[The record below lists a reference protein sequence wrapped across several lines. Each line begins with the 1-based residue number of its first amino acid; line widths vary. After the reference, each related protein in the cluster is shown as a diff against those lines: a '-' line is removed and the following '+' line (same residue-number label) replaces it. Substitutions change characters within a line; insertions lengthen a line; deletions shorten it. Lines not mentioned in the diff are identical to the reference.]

1 MKLKTF
7 KRGVHPYGGKDIT
20 KDCAIQPL
28 AAEDEMVFPLSQNLG
43 APSKAVVAKG
53 DRVLKGQLIAEAGG
67 FIGAPIFSS
76 VSGTVKAIE
85 KRLVVNGS
93 KVDSIVIENDGL
105 DETVEGFGVERS
117 LDDMSGD
124 DIVEAVKNAGIVGLG
139 GAGFP
144 NYVKLSPKNKNDIDY
159 IIVNGAECEPY
170 LTSDYRLMLEKPE
183 ELLRGIQAILKI
195 FPNAKAVIGIED
207 NKPEAIKVMTDIA
220 RADDKIDV
228 CPLKTKYPQGGER
241 QLIYAVTGRKIH
253 SKMLPADKGCIV
265 DNVGTVFAI
274 YEAVYKNMP
283 LIHGIVTV
291 TGEGVNKGANFD
303 VPFGVNHKYVLE
315 SAGGAKDMAVKI
327 ISGGPMMG
335 FAMGSID
342 VPIVKTSSSILVFEK
357 DEVAEVTETNCIHCG
372 RCVKACP
379 QSLVP
384 QLMGQAMKKQDLEG
398 FEKLGGMECIECG
411 SCAFV
416 CPAKIPLTQ
425 MFKLGRIG
433 VRELAAQAKAKAAEN
448 K

>member
-7 KRGVHPYGGKDIT
+7 KRGVHPYGGKEIAMNCPIV
-20 KDCAIQPL
+20 KL
-28 AAEDEMVFPLSQNLG
+28 EAEDIMVFPLSQNLG
-43 APSKAVVAKG
+43 APSKAVVNKG
-53 DRVLKGQLIAEAGG
+53 DRVLKGQMIAEAGG

-85 KRLVVNGS
+85 KRLVANGS
-93 KVDSIVIENDGL
+93 KVDSIIIENDHL
-105 DETVEGFGVERS
+105 DETVEGFGTDRAFDE
-117 LDDMSGD
+117 LTGAQ
-124 DIVEAVKNAGIVGLG
+124 IIEAVKDAGIVGLG

-144 NYVKLSPKNKNDIDY
+144 TYVKLSPKNAHDIDT
-159 IIVNGAECEPY
+159 IIINGAECEPY
-170 LTSDYRLMLEKPE
+170 LTSDYRLLLEKPE
-183 ELLRGIQAILKI
+183 EILRGTQAILKI
-195 FPNAKAVIGIED
+195 FPKAKAYIGIED
-207 NKPEAIKVMTDIA
+207 NKPEAIETMTRIA
-220 RADDKIDV
+220 RIDDRIDV

-241 QLIYAVTGRKIH
+241 QLIYAVTKRKIH
-253 SKMLPADKGCIV
+253 SRMLPADKGCIV

-283 LIHGIVTV
+283 LIHNIVTV
-291 TGEGVNKGANFD
+291 TGEAVNKAANFD
-303 VPFGVNHKYVLE
+303 VPLGVNHKYVLE
-315 SAGGAKDMAVKI
+315 SAGGAKETAVKY

-335 FAMGSID
+335 IAMGSID
-342 VPIVKTSSSILVFEK
+342 VPIVKTTSSILVFEK
-357 DEVAEVTETNCIHCG
+357 DDVADSTETNCIHCG

-384 QLMGQAMKKQDLEG
+384 QLMGQAMKRENVEE

-425 MFKLGRIG
+425 MFKLGRVR
-433 VRELAAQAKAKAAEN
+433 VREEKAKQ

>member
-7 KRGVHPYGGKDIT
+7 KRGVHPYGGKELS
-20 KDCAIQPL
+20 KDCPIVKL
-28 AAEDEMVFPLSQNLG
+28 DAEDIMVYPLSQNLG
-43 APSKAVVAKG
+43 APSKPVVSKG
-53 DRVLKGQLIAEAGG
+53 DRVLKGQMIAEAGG

-85 KRLVVNGS
+85 KRLTANGS
-93 KVDSIVIENDGL
+93 KVESIVIENDRL
-105 DETVEGFGVERS
+105 EETVEGFGIERN
-117 LDDMSGD
+117 LEDMSAE

-144 NYVKLSPKNKNDIDY
+144 TYVKLSPKNKNDIDT
-159 IIVNGAECEPY
+159 IIINGAECEPY
-170 LTSDYRLMLEKPE
+170 LTSDYRLLLEKPE
-183 ELLRGIQAILKI
+183 EILRGIQAILKV
-195 FPNAKAVIGIED
+195 FPTAKAIIGIED
-207 NKPEAIKVMTDIA
+207 NKPDAIDLMTRIA
-220 RADDKIDV
+220 RIDDKVDV
-228 CPLKTKYPQGGER
+228 CALKTKYPQGGER

-283 LIHGIVTV
+283 LIHNIVTV
-291 TGEGVNKGANFD
+291 TGEAVNKAANFD
-303 VPFGVNHKYVLE
+303 VPLGVNHRYILE
-315 SAGGAKDMAVKI
+315 TAGGAKENAIKF

-335 FAMGSID
+335 IAMGNID
-342 VPIVKTSSSILVFEK
+342 VPTVKTTSSILVFDK
-357 DEVAEVTETNCIHCG
+357 DDVADAKETNCIHCG

-384 QLMGQAMKKQDLEG
+384 QLMGQAMKKNNVAE
-398 FEKLGGMECIECG
+398 FEKLGGLECIECG
-411 SCAFV
+411 SCAYV

-425 MFKLGRIG
+425 MFKLGRVQ
-433 VRELAAQAKAKAAEN
+433 VREANAKKN
-448 K
+448 

>member
-7 KRGVHPYGGKDIT
+7 KRGVHPYGGKELT
-20 KDCAIQPL
+20 MDCPIVKL
-28 AAEDEMVFPLSQNLG
+28 DAEDIMVFPLNQNLG
-43 APSKAVVAKG
+43 APSKPIVSKG
-53 DRVLKGQLIAEAGG
+53 DRVLKGQMIAEAGG

-76 VSGTVKAIE
+76 VSGTVKGIE
-85 KRLVVNGS
+85 KRLIINGS
-93 KVDSIVIENDGL
+93 KVDCIVIENDRL
-105 DETVEGFGVERS
+105 DETVEGFGEERS
-117 LDDMSGD
+117 LDDLTGEQ
-124 DIVEAVKNAGIVGLG
+124 IIEAVKNAGIVGLG

-144 NYVKLSPKNKNDIDY
+144 TYVKLSPKNAHDIDT
-159 IIVNGAECEPY
+159 IIINGAECEPY
-170 LTSDYRLMLEKPE
+170 LTSDYRLMMEKPE
-183 ELLRGIQAILKI
+183 EILRGAQAILKI
-195 FPNAKAVIGIED
+195 FPKAKAYIGIED
-207 NKPEAIKVMTDIA
+207 NKPDAIETMTRIA
-220 RADDKIDV
+220 RIDDRIDV

-241 QLIYAVTGRKIH
+241 QLIYAVTKRKIH
-253 SKMLPADKGCIV
+253 SRMLPADKGCIV

-291 TGEGVNKGANFD
+291 TGEAVNEGANFD
-303 VPFGVNHKYVLE
+303 VPLGVNHRYVLE
-315 SAGGAKDMAVKI
+315 SAGGAKETAVKY

-357 DEVAEVTETNCIHCG
+357 DDVAEAKETNCIHCG
-372 RCVKACP
+372 RCVLACP

-384 QLMGQAMKKQDLEG
+384 QLMGQAMKKENIEE
-398 FEKLGGMECIECG
+398 FEKLGGMECIERG

-425 MFKLGRIG
+425 MFKLGRVK
-433 VRELAAQAKAKAAEN
+433 VREEKAKQ